1 MMSEARV
8 KTEIAVAALI
18 RRCAVDAVPAM
29 VVRRGDGG
37 AGALAIRIN
46 RLNGTGSILIQARD
60 GEGQL
65 GWLNATGSD
74 PVADAEC
81 EAYLA
86 KAIARDPDIWI
97 VEIEDRKGRSF
108 VTEPLFR

>member
-18 RRCAVDAVPAM
+18 RRCAVEAVPAM

-65 GWLNATGSD
+65 GWLNATGPD
-74 PVADAEC
+74 PVADADC
-81 EAYLA
+81 DAYLA
-86 KAIARDPDIWI
+86 KALARDPDIWI
-97 VEIEDRKGRSF
+97 VEIEDRQGRSF